1 MYLILKC
8 QYWYYNSLLDI
19 IPLCGLAWASE
30 RARVCVAKEINLHQD
45 IAKRL
50 SESRGDTSAV
60 GQLRQETLFYLLE
73 CPVDYTYRRTF
84 IPHIYTL
91 ESYAWTQ
98 THIFSYEHRQEI
110 DFHKMCSVC
119 ITLGQF
125 RHSIHTC
132 THEQNCIKT
141 SKHIDIC
148 KEYVHT
154 EINKIYNKNRCLYIN
169 KPRLLLLSW
178 CKKYN
183 IIVEY
188 LFNKLL

>member
-30 RARVCVAKEINLHQD
+30 RVYVAKEINLHQD

-60 GQLRQETLFYLLE
+60 ARLRQETLFYLLE
-73 CPVDYTYRRTF
+73 CPVDYTYS
-84 IPHIYTL
+84 YTTYTYINVRKL
-91 ESYAWTQ
+91 RWTQ
-98 THIFSYEHRQEI
+98 THIFSYECRQEI

-119 ITLGQF
+119 ITSGQF

-132 THEQNCIKT
+132 THAQNCKRIE
-141 SKHIDIC
+141 IC
-148 KEYVHT
+148 KEYIHT
-154 EINKIYNKNRCLYIN
+154 ETNKIYNKNGCMHIN
-169 KPRLLLLSW
+169 KQRLLLLTLY
-178 CKKYN
+178 K
-183 IIVEY
+183 I
-188 LFNKLL
+188 LFV